1 MRKLRG
7 GISAKITD
15 AACGLIDR
23 PDELFRIDSFSQ
35 RNLFSMG
42 PVLAEETI
50 KGTPMIE
57 DCEILESIFWA
68 LDMGELRVARSHSSR
83 ANPVGH
89 TVRGQTVMVP
99 TDTPLVFGCPLKA
112 PVLVNPQAAVP

>member
-1 MRKLRG
+1 VRELRS
-7 GISAKITD
+7 GISSEKAD
-15 AACGLIDR
+15 AARGLIDR
-23 PDELFRIDSFSQ
+23 PGELIWNDPVPQ
-35 RNLFSMG
+35 RNLFPMG

-50 KGTPMIE
+50 KGTSMIE
-57 DCEILESIFWA
+57 DCEILESKFWA

-99 TDTPLVFGCPLKA
+99 TDTSLALGCSLEASVF
-112 PVLVNPQAAVP
+112 VNPQAAIP

>member
-7 GISAKITD
+7 GVSAKIADT
-15 AACGLIDR
+15 ACGVIHGS
-23 PDELFRIDSFSQ
+23 DELIWSDPLPQ

-50 KGTPMIE
+50 EGTSMIE
-57 DCEILESIFWA
+57 DREVFESVFWA
-68 LDMGELRVARSHSSR
+68 LEMRELGVARSYSPWTD
-83 ANPVGH
+83 PVGH

-99 TDTPLVFGCPLKA
+99 ADTSLVFGCSLKTSI
-112 PVLVNPQAAVP
+112 LVNPQAAVS